1 MKRDTATIAHSV
13 AWAAAIIASAA
24 LGAPTVLTLVLLPAL
39 ATVAWAPGLSRCRS

>member
-1 MKRDTATIAHSV
+1 MKPNATILGNSL

-24 LGAPTVLTLVLLPAL
+24 LGAPTLLTLVLLPAL